1 MIEYSFDAKLVGE
14 WVVEKAGGTYTG
26 INTAIG
32 ILKDNKLIAGVMYE
46 GFTGKEGSEGGTV
59 FIHSRIDEPSKV
71 TRQFYF
77 MIFDYPFNQL
87 KIKVLRGIVDKN
99 NLCAIRL
106 NEHINFKREC
116 ELRDYFLNSDA
127 IVYAMRKDDCRF
139 LRGKYVQSIKNIL

>member
-1 MIEYSFDAKLVGE
+1 MITYSFDAELVGK
-14 WVVEKAGGTYTG
+14 WVVEKAGGIYSG

-32 ILKDNKLIAGVMYE
+32 VLNDGKLIAGVMYE
-46 GFTGKEGSEGGTV
+46 GFTGQEGSNGGTI
-59 FIHSRIDEPSKV
+59 FIHSRIDNPSKV

-87 KIKVLRGIVDKN
+87 KVKVLRGIVDKN

-106 NEHINFKREC
+106 NEHIGFKREC

-139 LRGKYVQSIKNIL
+139 LGDKYVRFSQTA